1 MAGHHTS
8 HPRHPPTRG
17 AVGVLCWASA
27 QSYAGSPCGTVATGH
42 PVPNLWGACCN
53 MGRRPLRVPCY
64 PPPGFVALVRM
75 DGKPRPASLIA
86 QGLPI
91 AHKLS
96 PGISSHGPRGSRPV
110 GAPCK
115 VCTFQTLPPSLR
127 YVLGGVGTFPLLLA
141 NVSGFP
147 RFPPPSVWGGVPCGL
162 ALVPGLIG
170 GSYFD
175 SLTPARLA
183 QWSRRHSVG
192 VHLSMPRG
200 AGPVPRWERS
210 QGKYETTFTNHQTK
224 YEKKS
229 PPNHRRVVTN

>member
-1 MAGHHTS
+1 MVYFVGRSLNPTPGPLAG
-8 HPRHPPTRG
+8 PWPPVTRCRIFGVRVAIWG
-17 AVGVLCWASA
+17 AVRCASRVILHP
-27 QSYAGSPCGTVATGH
+27 GLWPWCGWTGE
-42 PVPNLWGACCN
+42 
-53 MGRRPLRVPCY
+53 
-64 PPPGFVALVRM
+64 
-75 DGKPRPASLIA
+75 PRPASLIA

-96 PGISSHGPRGSRPV
+96 PGISSHGPRGSHPS

-147 RFPPPSVWGGVPCGL
+147 RFRPPSVWGGVPCGL

-170 GSYFD
+170 GSYFG
-175 SLTPARLA
+175 SLTPARVA
-183 QWSRRHSVG
+183 QCSRRHSVG